1 MVKVAI
7 YSRVSSQEQATEGVS
22 IEAQAAAL
30 KAYAKSQKWEIFN
43 EYIDA
48 GYSGGTDERPA
59 LKRLMIDAGQYRFDI
74 IAVCKL
80 DRYFRNLRLLLNNLH
95 NMEKL
100 GIRFV
105 SIQEGIDT
113 SNHYGS
119 FITQFMGV
127 IAEFERGRIGER
139 VKDSRQFLI
148 GQGIW
153 PGGRTLY
160 GYRWLVDKKQW
171 EIVPEE
177 ARVVR
182 YIFDLYLNEKMGI
195 DAIVTRLNKEE
206 SCTRTGSR
214 WRRANVRQ
222 VLVHPAYNGR
232 HKLEVRI
239 PTIIDDAT
247 WYRAQEKRENARKLI
262 GDPRG
267 WLLQGMCVCGLC
279 GHVMSCVHKKPGQ
292 PRYYA
297 CRSRI
302 QSITH
307 RDGKRCDL
315 PFVRAK
321 ELEWGVW
328 KKVKEVIN
336 NRDTLAEC
344 INKALLELEEQKLQ
358 IGAESLEI
366 DDKLESIKSKKERL
380 GMAFADGAVSESSY
394 KSRLNQLKK
403 LETTLFKSHN
413 AIHPS
418 QLGELSALEER
429 INRVKDIL
437 GRGNI
442 YISEFGIF
450 GAKSDE
456 YFPAGFNAWR
466 ESDGKLAIGEF
477 RESDRIPIEGTDQE
491 MRGID
496 APPGFWECKD
506 PQGREDHIK
515 RNLRSILQLFQ
526 VKAFIFPDRIEIKGA
541 IPTQLIEFPEKHRKS
556 TAPIISSPS
565 QTQLI
570 KLPVS

>member
-1 MVKVAI
+1 MVKVAV

-22 IEAQAAAL
+22 IEAQVAAL
-30 KAYAKSQKWEIFN
+30 KAYAKSQKWEIFH

-48 GYSGGTDERPA
+48 GYSGGTDDRPA
-59 LKRLMIDAGQYRFDI
+59 LKRLMIDAGQRRFDI

-80 DRYFRNLRLLLNNLH
+80 DRFFCNLRLLLNHLH
-95 NMEKL
+95 NIEKL

-119 FITQFMGV
+119 FITQFMGI

-148 GQGIW
+148 SQGIW

-160 GYRWLVDKKQW
+160 GYRWLAEKKQW

-177 ARVVR
+177 ARMVR

-195 DAIVTRLNKEE
+195 DAILTRLNKEGL
-206 SCTRTGSR
+206 CTHTGSR
-214 WRRANVRQ
+214 WRRASVRQ

-232 HKLEVRI
+232 HQLEIRI
-239 PTIIDDAT
+239 PAIIDDAT
-247 WYRAQEKRENARKLI
+247 WYQAQEKRENARKLF

-267 WLLQGMCVCGLC
+267 WLLQGMCFCGRC
-279 GHVMSCVHKKPGQ
+279 GHVMSCVHKKPEE

-302 QSITH
+302 QSIAL
-307 RDGKRCDL
+307 RDGKPCDL

-328 KKVKEVIN
+328 QKVKDVID
-336 NRDTLAEC
+336 NRETLVEC
-344 INKALLELEEQKLQ
+344 INKALSELEEQKSQ

-380 GMAFADGAVSESSY
+380 GIAFADGAVSESSY
-394 KSRLNQLKK
+394 KSKLNQLKK
-403 LETTLFKSHN
+403 QEITLFKSHN

-418 QLGELSALEER
+418 KLAGLSVLEER
-429 INRVKDIL
+429 IGRVKDIL
-437 GRGNI
+437 SVGNI
-442 YISEFGIF
+442 YITEFGIF
-450 GAKSDE
+450 GAKNDE

-477 RESDRIPIEGTDQE
+477 RESDRIPVAGTDLA

-496 APPGFWECKD
+496 APPGFWTCQD
-506 PQGREDHIK
+506 PREREEYIK
-515 RNLRSILQLFQ
+515 KNLRGVLQLFQ
-526 VKAFIFPDRIEIKGA
+526 VKVFIFPDRIEIKGS
-541 IPTQLIEFPEKHRKS
+541 IPTQLIEFPKDRRKN
-556 TAPIISSPS
+556 TASIISSPS
-565 QTQLI
+565 QTSKI
-570 KLPVS
+570 E